1 MKKTNRQA
9 LIKQLIL
16 QHDIE
21 TQDELIEL
29 LEDQGVK
36 ATQATVSRD
45 IRELSVVKT
54 RAKNGNV
61 KYTIFTQSTVSDE
74 EKLKESIRDSVIK
87 IQQVQFV
94 NVVHTTLGTANVVAA
109 VIDELNYPEIAG
121 TLAGADTIVIFS
133 PDEQAATKINQLIA
147 DSIV

>member
-1 MKKTNRQA
+1 MKKNNRQA

-61 KYTIFTQSTVSDE
+61 KYTIFTQSAVSDE
-74 EKLKESIRDSVIK
+74 EKLKESVRDSVIK

-133 PDEQAATKINQLIA
+133 PDEPSAKKMNQLIA